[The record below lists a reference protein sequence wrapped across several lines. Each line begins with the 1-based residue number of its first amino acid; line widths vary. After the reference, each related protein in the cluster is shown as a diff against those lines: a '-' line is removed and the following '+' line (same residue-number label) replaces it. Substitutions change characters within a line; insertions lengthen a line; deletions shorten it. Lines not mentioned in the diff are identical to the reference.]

1 MLGKV
6 KGYSRQTQSTVDRV
20 ISMIGSVL
28 RIRKPIYKISSMPWV
43 VFFRFVTLLKP
54 LQSNGLLDLY
64 TWDEV
69 RHLLHAE
76 SRTTTQGTPPTPPS
90 LTLLDSASLY
100 LMVAIGAQCY
110 GPTKEAV
117 VWAAGLFSYA
127 RKLAFAQMLENP
139 SLDLVRVFLLMA
151 FYMFG
156 ACRRNSAFMYLGC
169 ASRAADI
176 LGLHEST
183 QHKHTNPSTRN
194 SR

>member
-1 MLGKV
+1 
-6 KGYSRQTQSTVDRV
+6 
-20 ISMIGSVL
+20 
-28 RIRKPIYKISSMPWV
+28 MPWV

-117 VWAAGLFSYA
+117 IWAAGLFSYA

>member
-1 MLGKV
+1 M
-6 KGYSRQTQSTVDRV
+6 
-20 ISMIGSVL
+20 
-28 RIRKPIYKISSMPWV
+28 
-43 VFFRFVTLLKP
+43 FFRFFTLLKSP
-54 LQSNGLLDLY
+54 QSNGLLDLY

-76 SRTTTQGTPPTPPS
+76 SRATTQRTPRTPSS
-90 LTLLDSASLY
+90 LALLDQVSLY

-110 GPTKEAV
+110 GPTKEAII
-117 VWAAGLFSYA
+117 WAAELFSYA

-176 LGLHEST
+176 LGLHESA
-183 QHKHTNPSTRN
+183 QHKHTTPSTRN
-194 SR
+194 AR

>member
-90 LTLLDSASLY
+90 LTLLDLASLY
-100 LMVAIGAQCY
+100 LMVAVGAQCY

-117 VWAAGLFSYA
+117 IWAAGLFSYA

-194 SR
+194 AR

>member
-28 RIRKPIYKISSMPWV
+28 RIRKPIYRISSMPWV

-100 LMVAIGAQCY
+100 LMVAVGAQCY

-117 VWAAGLFSYA
+117 IWAAGLFSYA

-176 LGLHEST
+176 LGLHESA

-194 SR
+194 AR

>member
-28 RIRKPIYKISSMPWV
+28 RIRKPIYRISSMPWV

-90 LTLLDSASLY
+90 LTLLDLASLY

-176 LGLHEST
+176 LGLHESA

-194 SR
+194 AR

>member
-90 LTLLDSASLY
+90 LTLLDLASLY
-100 LMVAIGAQCY
+100 LMVAVGAQCY

-117 VWAAGLFSYA
+117 IWAAGLFSYA

-176 LGLHEST
+176 LGLHESA

-194 SR
+194 AR

>member
-1 MLGKV
+1 M
-6 KGYSRQTQSTVDRV
+6 
-20 ISMIGSVL
+20 
-28 RIRKPIYKISSMPWV
+28 
-43 VFFRFVTLLKP
+43 
-54 LQSNGLLDLY
+54 
-64 TWDEV
+64 
-69 RHLLHAE
+69 
-76 SRTTTQGTPPTPPS
+76 TP
-90 LTLLDSASLY
+90 LDSASLY

-117 VWAAGLFSYA
+117 IWAAGLFSYA

-176 LGLHEST
+176 LGLHESA
-183 QHKHTNPSTRN
+183 QHKHTTPSTR
-194 SR
+194 SAR

>member
-28 RIRKPIYKISSMPWV
+28 RIRKPIYRISSMPWV
-43 VFFRFVTLLKP
+43 MFFRFVTLLKP

-69 RHLLHAE
+69 RHLLHTE

-90 LTLLDSASLY
+90 LTLLDLASLY
-100 LMVAIGAQCY
+100 LMVAVGAQCY

-117 VWAAGLFSYA
+117 IWAAGLFSYA

-176 LGLHEST
+176 LGLHESA

-194 SR
+194 AR

>member
-28 RIRKPIYKISSMPWV
+28 RIRKPIYRISSMPWV

-117 VWAAGLFSYA
+117 VWAAELFSYA

-176 LGLHEST
+176 LGLHESA

-194 SR
+194 AR